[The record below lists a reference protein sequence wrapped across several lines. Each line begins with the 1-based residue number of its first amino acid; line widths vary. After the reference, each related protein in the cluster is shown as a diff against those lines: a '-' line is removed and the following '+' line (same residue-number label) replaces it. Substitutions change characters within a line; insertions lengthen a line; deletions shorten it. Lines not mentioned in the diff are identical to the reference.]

1 MGEKDYNTR
10 NMESKNI
17 LKVSRWML
25 FFTFHLFTFSL
36 LSAQT
41 VSSIYQPG
49 VTTEGA
55 VYFLPMTAVTV
66 TVEVEKTTYTPG
78 DFCQYAERFLRIK
91 DVSATPS
98 VSYRVTAIRQVAV
111 AVADTTKRYAVKF
124 DARTSATNV
133 RLSDDGILLG
143 INTNK
148 EVRDYALPQ
157 NNSLTSRHSSLTSKI
172 NPRQYMNEETLAAGS
187 TAKMAELTAQD
198 IYEIR
203 ESRSLLVRGQADNM
217 PKDGEQLR
225 LMLNQLDLQDRALTS
240 LFVGTY
246 ERDTIQKTFTV
257 VPSANVTHETLFRFS
272 QKLGLV
278 DSDDLAG
285 VPYYIHIENLNIV
298 PLAAPAD
305 PKKKQK
311 PVDGIFVNI
320 PGRLRSVVSDSQGAI
335 VADEFSAGQFGNVE
349 LLSGALFNK
358 RYTTRLRLNPL
369 SGAIEHLDAELPR

>member
-225 LMLNQLDLQDRALTS
+225 LMLNQLDRQDRALTS

-257 VPSANVTHETLFRFS
+257 VPSVNVTHETLFRFS

-285 VPYYIHIENLNIV
+285 VPYYIHIENLNTV

-335 VADEFSAGQFGNVE
+335 VADEFPAGQFGNVE